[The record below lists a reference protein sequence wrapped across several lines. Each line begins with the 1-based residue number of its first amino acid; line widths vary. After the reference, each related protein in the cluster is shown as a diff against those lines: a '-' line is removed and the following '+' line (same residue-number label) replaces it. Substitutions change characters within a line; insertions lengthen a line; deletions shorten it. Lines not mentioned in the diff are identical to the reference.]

1 MFKPAVLAIFAA
13 IAACTPRNAQEP
25 VSKTPTMGW
34 SSWNTYAINIS
45 DSLIMSQ
52 ADAMVETGLKDAGFK
67 YINIDDGY
75 FGGRDMESGQLLIHP
90 TRFPGGMKPVVDH
103 IHSLGLKAGI
113 YSDAGY
119 NTCGNYYN
127 RDSIAQ
133 NVGLYGHDRQDAEFF
148 FNELGFDFIKVDFCG
163 GTAWQNNQRLALDP
177 KERYTAIHEAIEA
190 TGREDV
196 RFNVCRWDYPGTW
209 VSDVSTSW
217 RISGDINSS
226 WRSVK
231 GIIAQ
236 SLYLSAYAFDGH
248 FNDMDMLE
256 VGRTMTA
263 EEDRTHFG
271 MWCIMASPLLIG
283 CDMTNLKPET
293 LELLL
298 NKELIALNQDPL
310 YLQAHVVRHDG
321 DTYVLAKDIL
331 KREGTVRAASLYNPT
346 DEALEVSVDMADLYL
361 TGSVKVRDLFSHQDL
376 APVAAGGT
384 LTLEVPAHG
393 CRIVKLEA
401 EGRSERTLY
410 EAETAYLSSYQEIYN
425 ANLFGSAYYTEN
437 ELASGRE
444 VATNIGAS
452 PVNDIRWRNVYSE
465 KGGEYT
471 LTFRCIPTERSS
483 SPERRFS
490 IPGRPE
496 RVIPA
501 SGGSFYVA
509 VGNGDGTQLRL
520 SETEGVVEVSTTVT
534 LAPGDN
540 EIRLYHDQNIM
551 PDIDCMILSK

>member
-1 MFKPAVLAIFAA
+1 MLRPAVLAIFVA
-13 IAACTPRNAQEP
+13 IAACSPRGAQEP
-25 VSKTPTMGW
+25 ISKTPTMGW

-52 ADAMVETGLKDAGFK
+52 ADAMAETGLKDVGFK

-90 TRFPGGMKPVVDH
+90 TRFPGGMKKVVDH

-177 KERYTAIHEAIEA
+177 QERYTAISEAIKA
-190 TGREDV
+190 TGRKDV

-231 GIIAQ
+231 GIIGQ

-256 VGRTMTA
+256 VGRTMSA

-298 NKELIALNQDPL
+298 NKEIIDLNQDPL
-310 YLQAHVVRHDG
+310 YLQAHVIRHDG

-331 KREGTVRAASLYNPT
+331 KREGLTRAAALYNPT
-346 DEALEVSVDMADLYL
+346 DEALEISVDMADLYL
-361 TGSVKVRDLFSHQDL
+361 TGSVKVRDLFAHKDL
-376 APVAAGGT
+376 DAVADGDT

-401 EGRSERTLY
+401 EGRTERTLY

-425 ANLFGSAYYTEN
+425 ANLFGSAYYAEN

-444 VATNIGAS
+444 VATNIGGS
-452 PVNDIRWRNVYSE
+452 PVNDLRWRNVYSE

-471 LTFRCIPTERSS
+471 LTFRCIPTQRSS

-490 IPGRPE
+490 FPGRPE

-509 VGNGDGTQLRL
+509 VGNGDGRQLQL
-520 SETEGVVEVSTTVT
+520 TETEGVVEVSTTVT